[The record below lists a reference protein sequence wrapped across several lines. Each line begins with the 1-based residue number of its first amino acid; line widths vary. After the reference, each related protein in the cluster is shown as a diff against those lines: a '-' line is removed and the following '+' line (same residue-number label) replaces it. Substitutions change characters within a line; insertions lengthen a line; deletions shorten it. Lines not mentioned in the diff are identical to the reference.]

1 VKFYRPKS
9 FLILLLAG
17 FIFVALPLLAAL
29 ASSAYFMEKMAV
41 HSTQAV
47 FWSADSARDSRSLLE
62 QLVEQERQAR
72 IYDIFAEPEN
82 LRSIQQQHEKIQE
95 ILNNLA
101 AFPFA
106 DTVKNKISE
115 LKTEENN
122 LFNFITDAGQKKER
136 KKTLDNY
143 RELNIL
149 AQQIQEASYNLMFQ
163 ETENLQKEAFRY
175 QKMMFWLTSILF
187 FVSLLLISIFA
198 YLLIRPIRQIDKS
211 ILRLGEGD
219 FVTPVFVSGPKD
231 LEFLGTKLDWL
242 RERLAELEKEK
253 NKFVAH
259 ISHELKTPL
268 ASIREGTGLLGE
280 EVVGPLNAQQKE
292 VVKILTNNSRLLQK
306 LIENI
311 VNFNMAQARRRPPQ
325 KKHFA
330 LDQLIGE
337 VVEDHKPILLANDL
351 HLLQNLMP
359 TSLNGDSD
367 QIRTVIDNILS
378 NAIKHAPTSSDIT
391 ITLKTD
397 MEMAILDIR
406 DCGPGV
412 PEEERAKIFRPF
424 FQGQTAQKGRVKGTG
439 LGLAIAREYM
449 ANHHGTIEILP
460 DEGNGAHFRLSLP
473 IEEIT

>member
-1 VKFYRPKS
+1 VKFYHPKS

-17 FIFVALPLLAAL
+17 FLFVALPLLAAL
-29 ASSAYFMEKMAV
+29 ASAAYFMEKMAV

-47 FWSADSARDSRSLLE
+47 FWSADSARESRSLLE

-72 IYDIFAEPEN
+72 IYDLFAEPEN
-82 LRSIQQQHEKIQE
+82 LQGILEKHDKIQE
-95 ILNNLA
+95 ILKNLS
-101 AFPFA
+101 AFPFG
-106 DTVKNKISE
+106 DTIKNRIKK
-115 LKTEENN
+115 LKTEENK
-122 LFNFITDAGQKKER
+122 LFNLITDVNQKRER
-136 KKTLDNY
+136 KKNLDYY
-143 RELNIL
+143 RELSIL
-149 AQQIQEASYNLMFQ
+149 AQEIQEASYNLMFQ

-187 FVSLLLISIFA
+187 FVSLIIISIFA

-219 FVTPVFVSGPKD
+219 FVTPVYVSGPKD

-242 RERLAELEKEK
+242 RERLGELEKEK

-268 ASIREGTGLLGE
+268 ASIREGTGLLSE
-280 EVVGPLNAQQKE
+280 EVVGSLTSQQKE
-292 VVKILTNNSRLLQK
+292 VVKILANNSRLLQK

-311 VNFNMAQARRRPPQ
+311 VNFNMAQARNRPPQ

-330 LDQLIGE
+330 LDQLISE

-351 HLLQNLMP
+351 HMHMHLMP
-359 TSLNGDSD
+359 TSIFGDSD

-378 NAIKHAPTSSDIT
+378 NAIKHSPAASDIS
-391 ITLKTD
+391 ITLKTG
-397 MEMAILDIR
+397 MEMTIIDII

-412 PEEERAKIFRPF
+412 PEEERSKIFRPF

-439 LGLAIAREYM
+439 LGLAIANEYM
-449 ANHHGTIEILP
+449 ANHHGTIEVLP
-460 DEGNGAHFRLSLP
+460 DAGNGAHFRLSLP
-473 IEEIT
+473 IEEIK